1 MKNNYGLIATIA
13 VVLIVF
19 GFLWYQ
25 GYLIKIRNYV
35 AETQDEL
42 KKCTWPSWDE
52 LKGSTLL
59 VMVTMA
65 LLGVFTIAVDFALS
79 LVNRAI
85 H

>member
-1 MKNNYGLIATIA
+1 MKNNTGLIITVL
-13 VVLIVF
+13 VVLAVF

-25 GYLIKIRNYV
+25 GYLVKIRNYV

-65 LLGVFTIAVDFALS
+65 LLGVFTIVVDFALS

>member
-1 MKNNYGLIATIA
+1 M
-13 VVLIVF
+13 VVGAVF
-19 GFLWYQ
+19 GFLWYR
-25 GYLIKIRNYV
+25 GYLVKIRNYV

-42 KKCTWPSWDE
+42 KKCTWPTWDE

-65 LLGVFTIAVDFALS
+65 LLGMFTISVDFLLS
-79 LVNRAI
+79 VVNRAI